1 MKINTLTEVV
11 IGSAI
16 EVHRRLG
23 PGLLESA
30 YQECMARELSIRGVP
45 FAREQPLPLN
55 YKGLK
60 LSCGYRLDFLVA
72 NELVLELKAVDSLQP
87 VHVAQLLTYL
97 RLGGW
102 KIGLLINFHA
112 AQIKEGIR
120 RVVLGLKES

>member
-1 MKINTLTEVV
+1 MKINKLTEVV

-16 EVHRRLG
+16 EVHRRLE

-60 LSCGYRLDFLVA
+60 LSCRYRLGFLVA
-72 NELVLELKAVDSLQP
+72 NKLVLELKAVDSLQP
-87 VHVAQLLTYL
+87 VHVAQ
-97 RLGGW
+97 
-102 KIGLLINFHA
+102 
-112 AQIKEGIR
+112 
-120 RVVLGLKES
+120 